1 MKRCLSILLALC
13 LALSLSAC
21 GAQNGGAS
29 TSSAP
34 DPAQSTAPE
43 NLGDAVS
50 PLTRG
55 DLIAANEA
63 IYAHYDEAGLEVL
76 TLTETTPEEGEL
88 AFLVEFPGGE
98 ASRTIS
104 LERRDGQWV
113 VLSEGH

>member
-43 NLGDAVS
+43 NLAEELPRLSRKD
-50 PLTRG
+50 LTE
-55 DLIAANEA
+55 ANEA
-63 IYAHYDEAGLEVL
+63 AYAYCLEAGLDGL
-76 TLTETTPEEGEL
+76 TLTEIDAEKGEL
-88 AFLVEFPGGE
+88 AFLVEFSDGE
-98 ASRTIS
+98 AGRVLS

-113 VLSEGH
+113 VIDEGH